1 MDKALYSGLVTPRL
15 ILTRYRS
22 DYARYVEEFMR
33 HGEDLRVM
41 GGGSVKG
48 KEVEAIS
55 RAYVRD
61 NQESFDKRSKDG
73 VRLAIV
79 CTVTREFVGNVSV
92 YQRGE
97 YLELGFWIMPSYRR
111 RHYGEEV
118 VKFLSDMLTE
128 RGHSLEIRAS
138 SLSVASGQIAE
149 SAGYRRVGVGH
160 DKDLSFVL
168 YRRDA

>member
-1 MDKALYSGLVTPRL
+1 MDKALYGELVTPRL

-48 KEVEAIS
+48 EEVEAIA

-92 YQRGE
+92 YRRGA
-97 YLELGFWIMPSYRR
+97 YLELGFWILPSYRR

-118 VKFLSDMLTE
+118 VKFLSDMLIE

-149 SAGYRRVGVGH
+149 SAGYQRVGVGH

>member
-1 MDKALYSGLVTPRL
+1 MDKVLYSNLVTPRL

-33 HGEDLRVM
+33 YGDDLRNM
-41 GGGSVKG
+41 GGGGVKWE
-48 KEVEAIS
+48 EVEAIARS
-55 RAYVRD
+55 YVRD
-61 NQESFDKRSKDG
+61 NQESFDKCSKDG

-92 YQRGE
+92 YRRGA

-118 VKFLSDMLTE
+118 VKFLSDMLIE

>member
-1 MDKALYSGLVTPRL
+1 MDNALYGALVTPRL

-33 HGEDLRVM
+33 HGDDLHVM

-48 KEVEAIS
+48 NEVESIA

-92 YQRGE
+92 YRRGE

-118 VKFLSDMLTE
+118 VKFLSDMLIE
-128 RGHSLEIRAS
+128 RGHKLEIRAS
-138 SLSVASGQIAE
+138 GLSVASGQIAE
-149 SAGYRRVGVGH
+149 SAGYQRVGVGH

>member
-1 MDKALYSGLVTPRL
+1 MDKALYSDLVTPRL
-15 ILTRYRS
+15 MLTRYRS
-22 DYARYVEEFMR
+22 EYARYVEEFMR
-33 HGEDLRVM
+33 HGDDLRNM
-41 GGGSVKG
+41 GGGSVKWE
-48 KEVEAIS
+48 EVEAIARS
-55 RAYVRD
+55 YVRD
-61 NQESFDKRSKDG
+61 NQESFDKCRKDG

-79 CTVTREFVGNVSV
+79 CAVTREFAGNVSV
-92 YQRGE
+92 YRRGA

-118 VKFLSDMLTE
+118 VKFLSDMLIE
-128 RGHSLEIRAS
+128 RGHRLEIRAS

-149 SAGYRRVGVGH
+149 SAGYQRVGVGH

>member
-1 MDKALYSGLVTPRL
+1 
-15 ILTRYRS
+15 
-22 DYARYVEEFMR
+22 
-33 HGEDLRVM
+33 M
-41 GGGSVKG
+41 GSGSVKG
-48 KEVEAIS
+48 SEVESIA
-55 RAYVRD
+55 RTYVRD

-92 YQRGE
+92 YRRGE

-118 VKFLSDMLTE
+118 VKFLSDMLIE

>member
-1 MDKALYSGLVTPRL
+1 MDKVLYSNLVTPRL

-33 HGEDLRVM
+33 HGDDLRVM
-41 GGGSVKG
+41 GGESVKG
-48 KEVEAIS
+48 SEVESIA
-55 RAYVRD
+55 RVYVRG
-61 NQESFDKRSKDG
+61 NQETFDKRSKDG

-92 YQRGE
+92 YRRGE
-97 YLELGFWIMPSYRR
+97 YLELGFWVMPSYRR

-118 VKFLSDMLTE
+118 IKFLSDMLIE
-128 RGHSLEIRAS
+128 RGYCLEIRAS
-138 SLSVASGQIAE
+138 GLSVASGRIAE
-149 SAGYRRVGVGH
+149 SAGYQRVGVGH

>member
-1 MDKALYSGLVTPRL
+1 MDKTLYRELVTPRL

-33 HGEDLRVM
+33 HGDDLRAM

-55 RAYVRD
+55 CAYVRD

-79 CTVTREFVGNVSV
+79 CAVTREFVGNVSV
-92 YQRGE
+92 YRRGA

-118 VKFLSDMLTE
+118 VKFLSDMLIE

-149 SAGYRRVGVGH
+149 SAGYQRVGVGH

>member
-1 MDKALYSGLVTPRL
+1 MDKVLYSDLATPRL

-22 DYARYVEEFMR
+22 DYARYVAEFMR
-33 HGEDLRVM
+33 HGDDLRVL
-41 GGGSVKG
+41 GGGSVKAD
-48 KEVEAIS
+48 EIESVA

-61 NQESFDKRSKDG
+61 NQETFDRRSKTG
-73 VRLAIV
+73 VRLSIV
-79 CTVTREFVGNVSV
+79 RAVTREFVGNVSV
-92 YQRGE
+92 YRRGAC
-97 YLELGFWIMPSYRR
+97 LELGFWVMSSYRR

-118 VKFLSDMLTE
+118 IKFLSDTLIE

-138 SLSVASGQIAE
+138 GLSLASGRIAE

-168 YRRDA
+168 YRRGA

>member
-1 MDKALYSGLVTPRL
+1 MDKVLYSDLATPRL

-22 DYARYVEEFMR
+22 EYARYVEEFMR
-33 HGEDLRVM
+33 HGDDLRNM

-149 SAGYRRVGVGH
+149 SAGYQRVGVGH

>member
-1 MDKALYSGLVTPRL
+1 MDKALYSDLVTPRL
-15 ILTRYRS
+15 MLTRYRS
-22 DYARYVEEFMR
+22 EYARYVEEFMR
-33 HGEDLRVM
+33 HGDDLRNM
-41 GGGSVKG
+41 GGGSVKWE
-48 KEVEAIS
+48 EVEAIARS
-55 RAYVRD
+55 YVRD
-61 NQESFDKRSKDG
+61 NQESFDKCSKDG

-79 CTVTREFVGNVSV
+79 CAVTREFAGNVSV
-92 YQRGE
+92 YRRGA

-118 VKFLSDMLTE
+118 VKFLSDMLIE
-128 RGHSLEIRAS
+128 RGHRLEIRAS

-149 SAGYRRVGVGH
+149 SAGYQRVGVGH

>member
-1 MDKALYSGLVTPRL
+1 MDNALYGDLVTPRL
-15 ILTRYRS
+15 ILRRYRS

-41 GGGSVKG
+41 GGGSVKDS
-48 KEVEAIS
+48 EIESVA

-61 NQESFDKRSKDG
+61 NQETFDKRSKNG

-79 CTVTREFVGNVSV
+79 CAVTREFVGNVSV
-92 YQRGE
+92 YRRGG

-118 VKFLSDMLTE
+118 VKFLSDMLIE
-128 RGHSLEIRAS
+128 SGYRLEIRAS

-160 DKDLSFVL
+160 DKELSFVL

>member
-1 MDKALYSGLVTPRL
+1 MDKALYRDLVTPRL
-15 ILTRYRS
+15 ILRRYRS

-33 HGEDLRVM
+33 HGDDLRVM
-41 GGGSVKG
+41 GGVSVKDS
-48 KEVEAIS
+48 EVESVA

-61 NQESFDKRSKDG
+61 NQETFDKRSKNG
-73 VRLAIV
+73 VRLAIM
-79 CTVTREFVGNVSV
+79 CAVTREFVGNVSV
-92 YQRGE
+92 YRRGE
-97 YLELGFWIMPSYRR
+97 YLELGFWVMPSYRR

-118 VKFLSDMLTE
+118 VKFLSDMLIE

>member
-1 MDKALYSGLVTPRL
+1 MDKVLYNNLVTPRL

-33 HGEDLRVM
+33 HGDDLRVM

-48 KEVEAIS
+48 EEVEAIS
-55 RAYVRD
+55 RAYVRY

-79 CTVTREFVGNVSV
+79 CAVTREFVGNVSV
-92 YQRGE
+92 YRRGE
-97 YLELGFWIMPSYRR
+97 YLELGFWIMPFFRR
-111 RHYGEEV
+111 RHYGEGV
-118 VKFLSDMLTE
+118 VKFLSDMLIE
-128 RGHSLEIRAS
+128 RGYRLEIRAS

-149 SAGYRRVGVGH
+149 SAGYQRVGVGH

>member
-1 MDKALYSGLVTPRL
+1 MDKALYGDLVTPRL

-48 KEVEAIS
+48 KEVEAI
-55 RAYVRD
+55 ANTYVRD

-79 CTVTREFVGNVSV
+79 CAVTREFVGNVSV
-92 YQRGE
+92 YRRGE
-97 YLELGFWIMPSYRR
+97 YLELGFWVMPSYRR

-118 VKFLSDMLTE
+118 VKFLSDMLIE
-128 RGHSLEIRAS
+128 RGHKLEIRAS

-149 SAGYRRVGVGH
+149 SAGYQRVGVGH

>member
-1 MDKALYSGLVTPRL
+1 MDNALYGDLVTPRL
-15 ILTRYRS
+15 ILRRYRS

-41 GGGSVKG
+41 GGGSVKDS
-48 KEVEAIS
+48 EIESVA

-61 NQESFDKRSKDG
+61 NQETFDKRSKNG

-79 CTVTREFVGNVSV
+79 CAVTREFVGNVSV
-92 YQRGE
+92 YRRGE
-97 YLELGFWIMPSYRR
+97 YLELGFWVMPSSRR

-118 VKFLSDMLTE
+118 IKFLSDMLIE
-128 RGHSLEIRAS
+128 RGYRLEIRAS
-138 SLSVASGQIAE
+138 GLSVASGQIAE
-149 SAGYRRVGVGH
+149 SAGYQRVGVGH

>member
-1 MDKALYSGLVTPRL
+1 MDKVLYSNLVTPRL

-33 HGEDLRVM
+33 HGDDLRAM

-48 KEVEAIS
+48 EEVEAIA

-79 CTVTREFVGNVSV
+79 CAVTREFVGNVSV
-92 YQRGE
+92 YRRGE

-118 VKFLSDMLTE
+118 VKFFSDMLIE
-128 RGHSLEIRAS
+128 RGYRLEIRAS

-149 SAGYRRVGVGH
+149 SAGYQRVGVGH